1 MLSHYCSTL
10 CSAQSVWHFNN
21 RRTNW
26 VVNILSLFHQNGWR
40 CVGFGFAEWCESN
53 WFRRCLPAWIIRIF
67 TDVLY
72 QRMEIP
78 LRISIISK
86 NANQTWYSLQEKH
99 CCSLSEACVL
109 CQCFDPFYTSNFLIS
124 KLQHLS
130 IESLL
135 LRLLWY
141 IPCMRDLTRVF
152 CSIFVLLFI
161 QYGWEAI
168 TRFLPSNLAVASWHF
183 VEHRF
188 FWLVVNNSIVVFSI
202 FNNNKTPCLH
212 INMW

>member
-1 MLSHYCSTL
+1 MCWLRL
-10 CSAQSVWHFNN
+10 C
-21 RRTNW
+21 R
-26 VVNILSLFHQNGWR
+26 VVRIKLVSPVSPSLDYAHLHRCIISKNG
-40 CVGFGFAEWCESN
+40 
-53 WFRRCLPAWIIRIF
+53 
-67 TDVLY
+67 
-72 QRMEIP
+72 IP
-78 LRISIISK
+78 HRISIISK

-141 IPCMRDLTRVF
+141 ILCMRDLTRVF